1 MTVRLSSTSCCQ
13 TALYPVRLVAVTD
26 KADALGIAHL
36 ARTGW
41 FRQACNQIGELLPD
55 AVSADAPAQS
65 EGQVPRP
72 GERIRHSLKSFGIR
86 LSKVGCAAFERAVR
100 CRGDRHQLR
109 FIVAPEDAAEMED
122 LRSLHAR
129 PHAADGNRWLTDC
142 EQSGLERSTRD
153 SYRAHLDLHIIPYIG
168 ELLLTKVNIPTI
180 RNWQKR
186 LHDEGRSAD
195 LISR

>member
-1 MTVRLSSTSCCQ
+1 M
-13 TALYPVRLVAVTD
+13 
-26 KADALGIAHL
+26 
-36 ARTGW
+36 
-41 FRQACNQIGELLPD
+41 
-55 AVSADAPAQS
+55 
-65 EGQVPRP
+65 
-72 GERIRHSLKSFGIR
+72 KSFGIR

-153 SYRAHLDLHIIPYIG
+153 NYRAHLDLHITPYIG

-195 LISR
+195 LISG